1 MPKHPGIPDKLI
13 QISAV
18 IINYNSSHYTIECV
32 KSIHYQTSK
41 SLNYEIIIVDN
52 DSAKEDFKILKKGIE
67 SLKCQNVHLY
77 RNSINAGFGGGNM
90 FGFKHAKGKYVAFV
104 NNDVELK
111 NDCFSI
117 LKDAIEKYDNI
128 GVCGPTTFTDGE
140 KILPTLDFYAS
151 PLKFF
156 FGRKIFKIIRPK
168 LYKQRKT
175 RLEKITYGDF
185 VSGSFMFLKSDVFQK
200 AGCFDTNIF
209 LYHEETDLCK
219 RLNTLGLKAACIP
232 EAICFHHHG
241 ASTVKSIRIKAE
253 LKRSLLYVIRKHY
266 GFFNYKIIKS
276 VLQLK
281 FAFKSIFSSRYR
293 FLLKEISKGTY
304 VLTHKS

>member
-1 MPKHPGIPDKLI
+1 
-13 QISAV
+13 
-18 IINYNSSHYTIECV
+18 
-32 KSIHYQTSK
+32 
-41 SLNYEIIIVDN
+41 
-52 DSAKEDFKILKKGIE
+52 
-67 SLKCQNVHLY
+67 
-77 RNSINAGFGGGNM
+77 
-90 FGFKHAKGKYVAFV
+90 
-104 NNDVELK
+104 
-111 NDCFSI
+111 
-117 LKDAIEKYDNI
+117 
-128 GVCGPTTFTDGE
+128 
-140 KILPTLDFYAS
+140 
-151 PLKFF
+151 
-156 FGRKIFKIIRPK
+156 
-168 LYKQRKT
+168 
-175 RLEKITYGDF
+175 
-185 VSGSFMFLKSDVFQK
+185 MFLKSDVFQK

-241 ASTVKSIRIKAE
+241 ASTVKSIRIKVE

-293 FLLKEISKGTY
+293 FLLKEISKGAN